1 MMTLN
6 ILPRPQQPVYQ
17 DERIRRSPPVQDILV
32 TLRDLGVLFA
42 KRPLALGE
50 SEQDYDSFLV
60 AVTAAVEP
68 GDIIERLWVKDFV
81 DLKWETMRLRRLQ
94 ASVLMSRANSI
105 LADQLRMGNAGQ
117 IDGVQVFT
125 LPDLLK
131 GFTDGDEKAVTE
143 VKRVLTHR
151 GKDWDMI
158 LAQALLEKLDEIGP
172 IDRMIAGADARRN
185 KVLQEIDRRRDA
197 FARRLRAAG

>member
-1 MMTLN
+1 MTLN
-6 ILPRPQQPVYQ
+6 ILPRPQQSVYQ

-68 GDIIERLWVKDFV
+68 EDIIERLWVKDFV
-81 DLKWETMRLRRLQ
+81 DLKWETMRLRRLL
-94 ASVLMSRANSI
+94 ASVLMSTANSI

-131 GFTDGDEKAVTE
+131 GFTDGDEKAVAE
-143 VKRVLTHR
+143 VGRVLALR

-158 LAQALLEKLDEIGP
+158 LAQALLEKLDEIDP